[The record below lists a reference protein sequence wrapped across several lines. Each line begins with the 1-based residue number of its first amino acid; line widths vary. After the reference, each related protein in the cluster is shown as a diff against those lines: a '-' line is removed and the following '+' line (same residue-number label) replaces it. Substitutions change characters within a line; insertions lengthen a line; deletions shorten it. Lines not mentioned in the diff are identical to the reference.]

1 LNQLGWFKAF
11 SPRPVCDRMLGMAKR
26 QSAEE
31 MLRDLMRKNASL
43 GGKARI
49 GQLTAEERR
58 ALARKAGKAS
68 GAARRRKAKAR
79 PMTS

>member
-1 LNQLGWFKAF
+1 
-11 SPRPVCDRMLGMAKR
+11 MAKL
-26 QSAEE
+26 QSPQE

-49 GQLTAEERR
+49 AQLTSEERR

-68 GAARRRKAKAR
+68 GAARRKKAASPR
-79 PMTS
+79 PRST